1 MQRNQFLDY
10 PEIASLTP
18 IPEKLVVLL
27 HGLGSDGN
35 DLISLVPYIQKAMP
49 ACHFISPHGI
59 EAYDMA
65 PFGRQ
70 WFSLRDRSA
79 PVVLKLAEQNAPLIN
94 ELIKHKQKELNITND
109 NTILIGFS
117 QGAMIAMYLT
127 LTQTEPYG
135 TTIAFSGRLLPP
147 TNLINSLTPICLIHG
162 NEDDVVDPQETNNA
176 AKYFIEKGIKHEKL
190 IINNLAHSIDDK
202 GLKFALQFL
211 KNYKMV

>member
-1 MQRNQFLDY
+1 MQRNQFLDH

-18 IPEKLVVLL
+18 IPEKLVILL

-35 DLISLVPYIQKAMP
+35 DLINLVPYIQKTMP
-49 ACHFISPHGI
+49 ACYFISPHGI

-79 PVVLKLAEQNAPLIN
+79 LVVLKLAKKNAPLIN
-94 ELIKHKQKELNITND
+94 ELIKHKQKELNITNK

-117 QGAMIAMYLT
+117 QGAMIGMYLT
-127 LTQTEPYG
+127 LTQREPYG
-135 TTIAFSGRLLPP
+135 ATIAFSGRLLPP
-147 TNLINSLTPICLIHG
+147 TNLINIFTPICLIHG
-162 NEDDVVDPQETNNA
+162 NEDDVVDHKETNNA
-176 AKYFIEKGIKHEKL
+176 AKYFTEKQIKHEKL
-190 IINNLAHSIDDK
+190 IIDNLAHSIDDK

-211 KNYKMV
+211 KNCKII

>member
-1 MQRNQFLDY
+1 
-10 PEIASLTP
+10 
-18 IPEKLVVLL
+18 
-27 HGLGSDGN
+27 
-35 DLISLVPYIQKAMP
+35 
-49 ACHFISPHGI
+49 
-59 EAYDMA
+59 
-65 PFGRQ
+65 
-70 WFSLRDRSA
+70 
-79 PVVLKLAEQNAPLIN
+79 
-94 ELIKHKQKELNITND
+94 
-109 NTILIGFS
+109 
-117 QGAMIAMYLT
+117 MYLT

-176 AKYFIEKGIKHEKL
+176 AKYFIEKGIKHEKF

>member
-1 MQRNQFLDY
+1 MQENQFLDY

-18 IPEKLVVLL
+18 TPEKLVVLL

-35 DLISLVPYIQKAMP
+35 DLINLVPYIQKAMP

-70 WFSLRDRSA
+70 WFSLQDRSA
-79 PVVLKLAEQNAPLIN
+79 SVVLKLAEKNAPLIN
-94 ELIKHKQKELNITND
+94 ELIKHKQKELNITNK

-127 LTQTEPYG
+127 LTQMESYG
-135 TTIAFSGRLLPP
+135 ATIAFSGRLLPL
-147 TNLINSLTPICLIHG
+147 TNLINRLTPICLIHG
-162 NEDDVVDPQETNNA
+162 KDDDVVNYEETNNA
-176 AKYFIEKGIKHEKL
+176 AKYFTKNEIKHEKL
-190 IINNLAHSIDDK
+190 LIDNLTHSIDDK

-211 KNYKMV
+211 KNYKMI